1 MKRIVGLVLAVAL
14 VVGVG
19 PAWAR
24 EVKGKVTRYDTTTR
38 VITLEDGTQ
47 YVVTEKVKIK
57 ETIKQGT
64 KVKLTYDEREGKNW
78 ITGLEEEEAP

>member
-1 MKRIVGLVLAVAL
+1 MKRIVGVVLAVAL
-14 VVGVG
+14 VVGVA

-47 YVVTEKVKIK
+47 YVVTEKVKVK

-78 ITGLEEEEAP
+78 ITGYEEEEAP